1 MKVTS
6 SNTKFKITNNSK
18 PMKELTKAEEQVMQL
33 LWDMKKAYVKDLVD
47 RFTEPKPA
55 YTTVST
61 IVRILE
67 KKGFIGYKA
76 YGKTHE
82 YFPLIEKKDYTR
94 KLSQGLLSDY
104 FGNSVKH
111 LVSFFSKEKKLSV
124 SELEE
129 LRKMIDEEIGKQ
141 KSEAE
146 E

>member
-1 MKVTS
+1 
-6 SNTKFKITNNSK
+6 
-18 PMKELTKAEEQVMQL
+18 MKELTKAEEQVMQL
-33 LWDMKKAYVKDLVD
+33 LWDLKKAYVKELVD
-47 RFTEPKPA
+47 LFPEPKPA

-94 KLSQGLLSDY
+94 KLSHGLLNDY

-124 SELEE
+124 AELEE
-129 LRKMIDEEIGKQ
+129 LRKMIDEEIVKQ
-141 KSEAE
+141 NSNPES
-146 E
+146 

>member
-1 MKVTS
+1 
-6 SNTKFKITNNSK
+6 
-18 PMKELTKAEEQVMQL
+18 MKELTKAEEQVMQL
-33 LWDMKKAYVKDLVD
+33 LWDLKKAYVKELVD
-47 RFTEPKPA
+47 LFPEPKPA

-82 YFPLIEKKDYTR
+82 YYPLIEKKDYTR

-124 SELEE
+124 AELEE